1 MSVAAVAVEDAVAV
15 VDGDVWIGN
24 VIEMLVEI
32 KAAAEIVTG
41 IDLDLV
47 LVPVLVLVVVGLAIV
62 ALVVVIVGKVH
73 YFFSVDLVL

>member
-24 VIEMLVEI
+24 VTEMLVEI
-32 KAAAEIVTG
+32 TAAAETVTG

-62 ALVVVIVGKVH
+62 ALLVVIVGKVH

>member
-24 VIEMLVEI
+24 VTEMLVEI
-32 KAAAEIVTG
+32 TAAAEIVTG

-47 LVPVLVLVVVGLAIV
+47 LVPELVLVVVGLAIV

>member
-24 VIEMLVEI
+24 VTEMLVEI
-32 KAAAEIVTG
+32 TAAAEIVTG

-47 LVPVLVLVVVGLAIV
+47 LVPELVLVVVGLAIV
-62 ALVVVIVGKVH
+62 ALLVVIVGKVH